1 MPHDMMDPDD
11 RTGEY
16 ESVNPYAD
24 ALSGSQPREIAEF
37 ELNLD
42 PYANMVPR
50 VSQRVS
56 AAASAEDEGLRTSHR
71 PLLIAVS
78 VILVAVLVLLPLLAE
93 VFSRLGI

>member
-1 MPHDMMDPDD
+1 MNEPTRDSEEH
-11 RTGEY
+11 

-37 ELNLD
+37 ELNVD

-50 VSQRVS
+50 VSQRISAIVS
-56 AAASAEDEGLRTSHR
+56 PEDEEVSRGYR
-71 PLLIAVS
+71 PWVIAVS
-78 VILVAVLVLLPLLAE
+78 LLLVGLLVLLPLLAE